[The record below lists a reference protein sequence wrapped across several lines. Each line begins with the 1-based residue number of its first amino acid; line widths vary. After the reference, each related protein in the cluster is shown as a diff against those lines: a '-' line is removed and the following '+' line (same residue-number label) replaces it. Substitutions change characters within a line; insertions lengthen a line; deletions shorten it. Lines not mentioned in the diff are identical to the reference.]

1 MDCLFLEHAR
11 GFIILN
17 DYYKAMEEK
26 QSFLQDSVE
35 HISPDVDP
43 EGNGKEMFL
52 ILLSTISTIHV

>member
-1 MDCLFLEHAR
+1 
-11 GFIILN
+11 
-17 DYYKAMEEK
+17 MEEK